1 MMTCASTRS
10 VGRVGP
16 SVTLAPGITPA
27 QWRLMRQALVWNQ
40 LHIQKVFYHPQHL
53 ALRRA
58 PRSLNGES
66 AAGLTLAKTCPI

>member
-27 QWRLMRQALVWNQ
+27 QWRHTQ
-40 LHIQKVFYHPQHL
+40 
-53 ALRRA
+53 RRS
-58 PRSLNGES
+58 PEPSQTVQE
-66 AAGLTLAKTCPI
+66 PF

>member
-40 LHIQKVFYHPQHL
+40 LHIQKVFYHPQRWHSV
-53 ALRRA
+53 A
-58 PRSLNGES
+58 PRDHSTGNRL
-66 AAGLTLAKTCPI
+66 LA